1 MKEKC
6 CANTVSV
13 NYEAEYLRQREIIM
27 ELSDE
32 NKRLKD
38 MIIGMCESLY
48 AKGGRRNDYRA

>member
-1 MKEKC
+1 MDVREK
-6 CANTVSV
+6 TVGL

-38 MIIGMCESLY
+38 TIIGMCESLY
-48 AKGGRRNDYRA
+48 AKGGTRNDYRA